1 MEYDKR
7 VNSNLHESYLCHNSV
22 YWVNTGVPGKHLVP
36 GEKFHVLLIDM
47 AARPYN
53 KFKLISDN
61 EDTEEAERL

>member
-1 MEYDKR
+1 MINVSTQTYMK
-7 VNSNLHESYLCHNSV
+7 VIYVIIQS
-22 YWVNTGVPGKHLVP
+22 TGLTQVPGKHPVP
-36 GEKFHVLLIDM
+36 GEKFQVLLIDM